1 MRPYLYLRARKEY
14 NFLGLARRLDERQPV
29 LSLLRGTN
37 YASERSVRLLVVETK
52 SGIGHSDL
60 YDRSLL
66 GFGTT
71 DGKFFFQIAYMTI
84 FF

>member
-1 MRPYLYLRARKEY
+1 MRPYLYLRVRKEY
-14 NFLGLARRLDERQPV
+14 NFLGLARRLDEKETVAALFSVR
-29 LSLLRGTN
+29 S
-37 YASERSVRLLVVETK
+37 YASDRSVRLLVLESS

-66 GFGTT
+66 GCGTT